1 MARPASDEVLRF
13 LAKVE
18 HVASGCH
25 EWRSTVKR
33 DGYGAFYFRGRS
45 GFPAHRVS
53 YILFNGS
60 IPEGKCVMHKCDNKI
75 CVNPEHLM
83 IGTAQ
88 DNIKDMDL
96 KGRRGTKSKITYA
109 ESDEIRRMLEDRY
122 TQEFIAKKYGID
134 QTTVS
139 RIKLGKTNLF
149 KERN

>member
-1 MARPASDEVLRF
+1 MARPASDEVKRF

-18 HVASGCH
+18 LMDSGCH

-53 YILFNGS
+53 YILFKGS
-60 IPEGKCVMHKCDNKI
+60 IPDGKCVMHSCDNKI
-75 CVNPEHLM
+75 CVNPEHLSV
-83 IGTAQ
+83 GTLA
-88 DNIKDMDL
+88 DNIRDMDS
-96 KGRRGTKSKITYA
+96 KGRRGTKSKLTYA
-109 ESDEIRRMLEDRY
+109 DAAEIKRLLEERY
-122 TQEFIAKKYGID
+122 SQEFVAKKFGID

-139 RIKLGKTNLF
+139 KIKLGKTTLF